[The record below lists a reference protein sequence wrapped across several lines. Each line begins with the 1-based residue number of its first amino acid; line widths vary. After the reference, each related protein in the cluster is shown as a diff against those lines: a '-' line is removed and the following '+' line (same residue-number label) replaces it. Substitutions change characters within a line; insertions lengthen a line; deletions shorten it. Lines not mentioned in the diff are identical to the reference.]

1 MSINKAILIGN
12 VGSISSRAFSNGGK
26 VVNMTLATT
35 EKGYTLQNGTQVPE
49 RTDWH
54 NLVYTGSAAG
64 FAEKYIHKGDKIYI
78 EGKLRN
84 RTYEDKDKIK
94 RYVTEILV
102 ERVEFCGGKRAEQTQ
117 PAAAPA
123 REQVP
128 GNPMFPENFDPFER
142 KDDLPF

>member
-12 VGSISSRAFSNGGK
+12 VGSINSRAFSNGGK
-26 VVNMTLATT
+26 VVNMTLATS

-84 RTYEDKDKIK
+84 RSYEDKDKIK

-102 ERVEFCGGKRAEQTQ
+102 ERVEFCGGKKAEQTQ
-117 PAAAPA
+117 PEATPAP
-123 REQVP
+123 EQAP

>member
-12 VGSISSRAFSNGGK
+12 VGSINSRSFSNGGK
-26 VVNMTLATT
+26 VVNMTIATT

-54 NLVYTGSAAG
+54 NLVYTGYTAG
-64 FAEKYIHKGDKIYI
+64 FAEKYIHKGDKIYV

-102 ERVEFCGGKRAEQTQ
+102 ERVEFCGGKRTEQTQ
-117 PAAAPA
+117 SEPAPP
-123 REQVP
+123 EQNL
-128 GNPMFPENFDPFER
+128 GDPMFPENVDPFER